1 MYTSHWYIPT
11 SLIRAQIALLIC
23 VYMGPSSYDAT
34 DGNSVDFEDLPDTW
48 QCPLCGAPKSA
59 YTKMVTSSG
68 EEQWVHADEEERVNR
83 KQ

>member
-1 MYTSHWYIPT
+1 M
-11 SLIRAQIALLIC
+11 RAQIALLIC
-23 VYMGPSSYDAT
+23 VYMGPSSYD
-34 DGNSVDFEDLPDTW
+34 GNGVDFEDLPDTW